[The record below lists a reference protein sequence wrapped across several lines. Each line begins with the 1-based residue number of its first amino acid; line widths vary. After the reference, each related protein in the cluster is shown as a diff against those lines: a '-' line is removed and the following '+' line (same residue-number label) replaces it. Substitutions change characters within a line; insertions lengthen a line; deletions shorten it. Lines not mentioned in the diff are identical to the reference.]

1 MDSEAPIQP
10 AINPKENAFLNNYD
24 SSPRLRRSANISNED
39 SSAKLFEEVV
49 ATLRNYFFTDS
60 KASNA
65 RSSYNDI
72 EDRISKIMTQLGEP
86 KFLSMLSLQILLFQN
101 IMMNINST
109 NRHHISRFIY
119 QIYHISRVSKKPN
132 KNVNSIF
139 SNQNLVI

>member
-1 MDSEAPIQP
+1 MDTEASIQP
-10 AINPKENAFLNNYD
+10 AMIPKENALPNNYD
-24 SSPRLRRSANISNED
+24 SSPRLRRSTNINNED

-49 ATLRNYFFTDS
+49 ATLRDYFFSDS

-86 KFLSMLSLQILLFQN
+86 KFLLMLSLQILFFQN
-101 IMMNINST
+101 IMMKIHST

-119 QIYHISRVSKKPN
+119 QIFHISRVSKKPN
-132 KNVNSIF
+132 RNVN
-139 SNQNLVI
+139 